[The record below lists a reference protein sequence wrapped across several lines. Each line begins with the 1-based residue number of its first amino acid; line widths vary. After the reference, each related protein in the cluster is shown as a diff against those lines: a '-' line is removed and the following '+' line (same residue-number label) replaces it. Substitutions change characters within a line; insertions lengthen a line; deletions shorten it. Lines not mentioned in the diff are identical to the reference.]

1 MSTTNSSSQSSDC
14 NTPDWGSI
22 TLSKEVISE
31 QGNKIRLVDS
41 DPDNKLD
48 LFCYVRCVDNSDPKV
63 KSCRGVVTLND
74 KVLYQTYGYTHEY
87 TTESLETIKQTM
99 DFDSNFVVQD
109 AHEGSLLRVFCVNE
123 TWYVTTHRKLDAFR
137 SKWASRQSFGA
148 QFVESLVATYDN
160 DTDFKEKID
169 SVSDE
174 DIATT
179 RVFTLRSS
187 EHDKNPVLLK
197 FLYTLDKSKCYC
209 FLVRNTSENRI
220 VCQSPETPILYHSGT
235 FSESTSEFLGLGSDL
250 GVPVPDTHSFS
261 SWEEVC
267 AYVDEKTDHETLQGL
282 IVFNGRDHIKILNS
296 NYKRYFEVRGNEPSI
311 RYRYLQ
317 VRMNKEMTDSLYEL
331 YPRYTDQFQNYENM
345 LYAFAKVIY
354 DSYVKRFIKRQF
366 VTLPKEE
373 YTIMRACHA
382 WHLEDRSKNRMNL
395 RKVIEKMNEQPPT
408 ILNKMIRRKMQEAI
422 EEKKKLSEGVS
433 SKSQEVSESVPI
445 DTSE

>member
-14 NTPDWGSI
+14 NTSPWRCI
-22 TLSKEVISE
+22 TLSKKAISD

-48 LFCYVRCVDNSDPKV
+48 LFCYVRCVDNSDQTV
-63 KSCRGVVTLND
+63 KSCRGVVTAND
-74 KVLYQTYGYTHEY
+74 EVLYQTYGYTHEF
-87 TTESLETIKQTM
+87 TADNVEAIKKTM
-99 DFDSNFVVQD
+99 DFDNSFVVQD
-109 AHEGSLLRVFCVNE
+109 AHEGSLLRAFCVND
-123 TWYVTTHRKLDAFR
+123 TWYITTHRKLDAFR

-148 QFVESLVATYDN
+148 QFVESLVSIYNNNET
-160 DTDFKEKID
+160 FKEKLNNI
-169 SVSDE
+169 SDE
-174 DIATT
+174 DIANVH
-179 RVFTLRSS
+179 VFTLKSS

-197 FLYTLDKSKCYC
+197 FLHTLDKSKCYC

-220 VCQSPETPILYHSGT
+220 VCQSPEAPTLYHSGT
-235 FSESTSEFLGLGSDL
+235 FASGKFLGLESDL
-250 GVPVPDTHSFS
+250 GVPVPQTHNFT
-261 SWEEVC
+261 SWDEVC
-267 AYVDEKTDHETLQGL
+267 KYVKDETSYETLQGL
-282 IVFNGRDHIKILNS
+282 IVFNGRDHVKVLS
-296 NYKRYFEVRGNEPSI
+296 NDYKRYFDVRGNEPSV

-317 VRMNKEMTDSLYEL
+317 VRMDKETTDALYEL
-331 YPRYTDQFQNYENM
+331 YPRYTDQFQNYENT
-345 LYAFAKVIY
+345 LYEFAKTIY

-445 DTSE
+445 DTTE

>member
-1 MSTTNSSSQSSDC
+1 
-14 NTPDWGSI
+14 
-22 TLSKEVISE
+22 
-31 QGNKIRLVDS
+31 
-41 DPDNKLD
+41 
-48 LFCYVRCVDNSDPKV
+48 
-63 KSCRGVVTLND
+63 
-74 KVLYQTYGYTHEY
+74 
-87 TTESLETIKQTM
+87 
-99 DFDSNFVVQD
+99 
-109 AHEGSLLRVFCVNE
+109 
-123 TWYVTTHRKLDAFR
+123 
-137 SKWASRQSFGA
+137 
-148 QFVESLVATYDN
+148 
-160 DTDFKEKID
+160 
-169 SVSDE
+169 
-174 DIATT
+174 
-179 RVFTLRSS
+179 
-187 EHDKNPVLLK
+187 
-197 FLYTLDKSKCYC
+197 
-209 FLVRNTSENRI
+209 
-220 VCQSPETPILYHSGT
+220 LYHSGT

-373 YTIMRACHA
+373 YTIMRACHS
-382 WHLEDRSKNRMNL
+382 WHLEDRAKNRMSL

-408 ILNKMIRRKMQEAI
+408 ILNKMIRRKTQEAI
-422 EEKKKLSEGVS
+422 EEKKKEA
-433 SKSQEVSESVPI
+433 SKQDDGESVPME
-445 DTSE
+445 TSE